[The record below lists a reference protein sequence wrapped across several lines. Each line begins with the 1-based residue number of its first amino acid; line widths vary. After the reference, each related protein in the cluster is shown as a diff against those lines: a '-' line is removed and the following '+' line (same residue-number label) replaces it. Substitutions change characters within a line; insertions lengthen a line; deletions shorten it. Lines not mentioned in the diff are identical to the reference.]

1 MAGPLKTL
9 YGALAAS
16 TFLSGVSIV
25 YGEEE
30 INDQSQPLPMV
41 VMVPVGGEIGPSGYE
56 GAGDP
61 VVERRWSVLEQ
72 VDLYLWAF
80 NTTPG
85 AGPIDHADATETLR
99 SNVLAALQDQRAQYT
114 DVANV
119 SYGLAFIAQRESWKA
134 MDGAFVRYG
143 RALVLSVTAEITVAM
158 PVPAE
163 ATITETDITTTI
175 TAGP

>member
-1 MAGPLKTL
+1 MAGALKTL

-30 INDQSQPLPMV
+30 VHDQSQPLPMV
-41 VMVPVGGEIGPSGYE
+41 VLVPVGGTIDSSGYE
-56 GAGDP
+56 GNGDTA
-61 VVERRWSVLEQ
+61 VERRWGIQEQ
-72 VDLYLWAF
+72 IDLYLWAF
-80 NTTPG
+80 SSLPN
-85 AGPIDHADATETLR
+85 ALPIDHADATETLR
-99 SNVLAALQDQRAQYT
+99 GNVLAALQDQRAQYS

-119 SYGLAFIAQRESWKA
+119 AYGLSFVAQRESWKL
-134 MDGAFVRYG
+134 MDGAFTRYG
-143 RALVLSVTAEITVAM
+143 RALVLSVATEITVAM